1 MASTTQVRLLVGTF
15 LIFLRMLAWGI
26 PHSPSGDSPKTG
38 VFGTV
43 SCSIISVFDPGAG
56 FNKKR
61 VMEIGIGF
69 PKTSR
74 FPFLDP
80 NHYLHFELRFV
91 QFVHMLKR
99 LNLRDAFAHFHHWL
113 CLDNFAWANLL
124 LRADA
129 ERVFLCLTQSHT
141 QYAPI
146 RNPSYWAFNFV
157 PPPPPKKYKRSVAN
171 ECISRESNPGHIDGN
186 DVFCH

>member
-1 MASTTQVRLLVGTF
+1 MAATTQVRLLVGTF
-15 LIFLRMLAWGI
+15 IIFLRMLAWGI

-38 VFGTV
+38 LFGTV

-80 NHYLHFELRFV
+80 NHHLHFELRFV

-157 PPPPPKKYKRSVAN
+157 PPPTKKIQEKCSK
-171 ECISRESNPGHIDGN
+171 
-186 DVFCH
+186 